1 MRRAGAV
8 LVGAVVCGVVAAPA
22 LAFNFFELEVYP
34 ATTEGKGL
42 HEVENITSFVA
53 NGRRPDEEEAAG
65 ETPRRHR
72 LLRTSL
78 EYDYGLTDKIDI
90 KVLQTLSA
98 TQRRYRGVLA
108 YQVSDALSGQLQLD
122 NEHLSTST
130 DFGADLKF
138 KWEGE

>member
-1 MRRAGAV
+1 MQRAGAV

-72 LLRTSL
+72 LPRTSL
-78 EYDYGLTDKIDI
+78 EYDDMHTDKVDI
-90 KVLQTLSA
+90 PAYPDLDRPNGEDLACAQSRFLSLGPFA
-98 TQRRYRGVLA
+98 HWARFC
-108 YQVSDALSGQLQLD
+108 
-122 NEHLSTST
+122 T
-130 DFGADLKF
+130 DVC
-138 KWEGE
+138 

>member
-72 LLRTSL
+72 LLRSSL
-78 EYDYGLTDKIDI
+78 ASDSELTA
-90 KVLQTLSA
+90 LS
-98 TQRRYRGVLA
+98 LH
-108 YQVSDALSGQLQLD
+108 DALPICSLP
-122 NEHLSTST
+122 
-130 DFGADLKF
+130 ADQPRTRSLTRSSCSRA
-138 KWEGE
+138 WAGS